1 MTEYDYSP
9 GAYERHLANQARI
22 EKWVDHTNAHPKENP
37 FVPLPGEHPPSPAPE
52 SDGGYSPPSASQ
64 VGGPSGYGGQQGQM
78 YGVQQQGYPSYPS
91 PYGYGY
97 QVQPQ
102 VQAQAQPAFYT
113 TPQGLISPTY
123 FSTSTSRPKGSKS
136 RHSHKSSSSS
146 RIPTQAQLAYP
157 AYPTPTTTYP
167 VSAPAAGSGS
177 YVDAHVAAYA
187 YANGGRPAQQGH
199 GQTYVY
205 GTSPYAAQP
214 QQATAYPYTAYPY
227 TYGTQSA
234 QTSPYPSPPLY
245 PTVIA
250 AAPMSRS
257 SSRSRSKSHS
267 RPSSS
272 RSHSHQGHSPQSFT
286 TALTSMSMLTPTGT
300 FFHLWRGN

>member
-22 EKWVDHTNAHPKENP
+22 AKWVDHTNAHPKENP
-37 FVPLPGEHPPSPAPE
+37 FVPLPGEHLPSPAPE

-123 FSTSTSRPKGSKS
+123 FSTSTSRPKGSRS

-157 AYPTPTTTYP
+157 AYPTPTNTYP

-187 YANGGRPAQQGH
+187 YANGGRP

-205 GTSPYAAQP
+205 GTSPYTAQP

-300 FFHLWRGN
+300 FFHLEGELI